1 MSDDKGLLRNNAT
14 ILVLSVLRDGA
25 RHGYD
30 IAREV
35 ERRSQNT
42 LTFKHGTLYPVLH
55 ALEKDGL
62 ITSAWEQPTGE
73 RAKRVYQLTEA
84 GSQELERCV
93 ATWET
98 FARAMNRVIRLH
110 PLGEE
115 RPSET

>member
-1 MSDDKGLLRNNAT
+1 MSDDKGLLRSNAT

-35 ERRSQNT
+35 DRRSRNT

-55 ALEKDGL
+55 TLEKDGL
-62 ITSAWEQPTGE
+62 IESAWEQPIGE
-73 RAKRVYQLTEA
+73 RTRRVYQLTEL
-84 GSQELERCV
+84 GQEELTRCV

-98 FARAMNRVIRLH
+98 FTRAMNRVIQPVLL
-110 PLGEE
+110 PEGASDEG
-115 RPSET
+115 